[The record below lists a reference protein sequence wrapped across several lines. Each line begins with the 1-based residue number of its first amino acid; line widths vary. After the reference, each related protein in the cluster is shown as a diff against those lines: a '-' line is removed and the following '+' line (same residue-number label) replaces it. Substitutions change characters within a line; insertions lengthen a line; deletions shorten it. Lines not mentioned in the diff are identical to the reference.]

1 MLARISLD
9 LPSKGIRRGW
19 SDDTQLQP
27 ELVLEGSE
35 AVGLVLI
42 QRPTVPLA
50 HSYLRPASVS
60 HSRSSACH
68 SVRYL
73 VFEPEVGR
81 EVQAVFRLSI
91 PFPQPLEQGL
101 RNKLTCLISS
111 LKNKIPEDLVAS
123 RPASN
128 SVCIQAPPSVFDL
141 PHSSTVQALGW
152 ALPCQVYAMLGTKS
166 KANTAN

>member
-1 MLARISLD
+1 M
-9 LPSKGIRRGW
+9 
-19 SDDTQLQP
+19 
-27 ELVLEGSE
+27 
-35 AVGLVLI
+35 GLVLI
-42 QRPTVPLA
+42 QRPTAPLA

-60 HSRSSACH
+60 HSHGSACH

-81 EVQAVFRLSI
+81 EVQAVLRLSI

-101 RNKLTCLISS
+101 RNKLTCLIYSS
-111 LKNKIPEDLVAS
+111 LKNKIPEDLMAS

-128 SVCIQAPPSVFDL
+128 SICIQVPPSMFDL
-141 PHSSTVQALGW
+141 PPSTVQALGW
-152 ALPCQVYAMLGTKS
+152 ALPCQVYAMLGTKP